1 MAHTSARS
9 SAQPVPWLRWIFICS
24 GLAIVT
30 AAVMLQSRWVPTTQ
44 QWLAA
49 WRSEPQTNSE
59 QSHDE
64 ASHAAHG
71 DPNVIEL
78 SPQAR
83 KNIGLTD
90 DLIQPVKLQ
99 PFTRSLSIPGSVTER
114 PGRSVV
120 EVTAP
125 LTGVITRIF
134 PIEGEALEAGAKLF
148 EMRLTHEELV
158 QSQADLLA
166 TAAAQDVVAKEL
178 ARLEKLAEEGVIAGK
193 RLLEL
198 KYERDKHAA
207 SVAAKRQALLLHGLT
222 NAQVDTIIHKR
233 ELLRELTVT
242 VPTVT
247 EEGDPTPEGTVF
259 LVQSVKVAQGQ
270 AVEAGTTLA
279 ALADHEL
286 LYIEGEAF
294 ERDVADVSR
303 AANEDLP
310 VTAILE
316 TDGAHSEVIKD
327 LRVLYLATKIE
338 PEKRTLH
345 FYVTLPNEPQRDAK
359 QDGRR
364 FFAWKYRPGQRV
376 QLEIPL
382 ETLPNRIVL
391 PLDAIAQD
399 AAESYVFTPNGK
411 GFERRSVHVEYRDTR
426 QAVIVSDGSLFP
438 GDKVA
443 LTGAQQLHI
452 AIKNKS
458 GGAPDPHA
466 GHSH

>member
-1 MAHTSARS
+1 MAHTSTRS
-9 SAQPVPWLRWIFICS
+9 SAHPVPWLRWLFI
-24 GLAIVT
+24 GAVLAMVA
-30 AAVMLQSRWVPTTQ
+30 AAVMLQSRWVPAAQ

-49 WRSEPQTNSE
+49 LRPTAQKGGEPG
-59 QSHDE
+59 HDE
-64 ASHAAHG
+64 AGHAAHG
-71 DPNVIEL
+71 NPNVIEL

-99 PFTRSLSIPGSVTER
+99 PFTRSLSLPGSVTER

-166 TAAAQDVVAKEL
+166 TASAQDIAAKEL
-178 ARLEKLAEEGVIAGK
+178 ARLEKLANEGAIAGK
-193 RLLEL
+193 RLLDL
-198 KYERDKHAA
+198 KYDQEKYAA

-222 NAQVDTIIHKR
+222 DAQVDTIIRKR

-259 LVQSVKVAQGQ
+259 QVQSIRVAQGQ

-303 AANEDLP
+303 AANEELP

-316 TDGAHSEVIKD
+316 TEGARSEVIKN
-327 LRVLYLATKIE
+327 LHVLYLATKID
-338 PEKRTLH
+338 PEKRTLD
-345 FYVTLPNEPQRDAK
+345 FYVTLPNEPQRDSK
-359 QDGRR
+359 QNGRR

-391 PLDAIAQD
+391 PIDAIAQD
-399 AAESYVFTPNGK
+399 AA
-411 GFERRSVHVEYRDTR
+411 
-426 QAVIVSDGSLFP
+426 
-438 GDKVA
+438 
-443 LTGAQQLHI
+443 
-452 AIKNKS
+452 
-458 GGAPDPHA
+458 
-466 GHSH
+466 